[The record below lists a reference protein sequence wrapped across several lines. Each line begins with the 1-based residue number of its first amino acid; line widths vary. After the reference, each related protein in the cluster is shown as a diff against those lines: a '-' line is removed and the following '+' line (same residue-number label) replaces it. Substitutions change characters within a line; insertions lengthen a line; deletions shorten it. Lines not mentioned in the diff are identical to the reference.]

1 MDILIG
7 TSVLIAIVLL
17 GALMTAGN
25 ERQRKA
31 LDGIRE
37 QVEAWAQEDI
47 LIKREKVARS
57 IQVEAPLAWLEKTAA
72 GVLGQAPGIMSA
84 TPWEKD
90 GLLAMIAVCKDGSRL
105 IFTPVPYDR
114 FLKSIRLNKRGA
126 LAQAETSVLGDR
138 PEKVAHYDLSVLTSG
153 MFFDIEAAQAWQA
166 LSGQVLPSKRLTMFE
181 LAPRAGVQVKKTGA
195 HSIGDAR

>member
-7 TSVLIAIVLL
+7 TSLLIAIVLL
-17 GALMTAGN
+17 GALITAGN

-57 IQVEAPLAWLEKTAA
+57 IQVDAPLAWLEKIAA
-72 GVLGQAPGIMSA
+72 GVLGQASCIMSA
-84 TPWEKD
+84 TTWEKD
-90 GLLAMIAVCKDGSRL
+90 GLLALIAICNDGSRL

-114 FLKSIRLNKRGA
+114 FLKSIRLKKRGT
-126 LAQAETSVLGDR
+126 LVQAETSLLGDK
-138 PEKVAHYDLSVLTSG
+138 PEKVSHYDLSVLTSG

-166 LSGQVLPSKRLTMFE
+166 LCGQVLPSKRLTMFE
-181 LAPRAGVQVKKTGA
+181 LESRTGAQNKKTA
-195 HSIGDAR
+195 HYVGDAR

>member
-7 TSVLIAIVLL
+7 TSLLVAIVLL
-17 GALMTAGN
+17 GALITAGN

-57 IQVEAPLAWLEKTAA
+57 IQVQAPLAWLEKTAA

-166 LSGQVLPSKRLTMFE
+166 LSGQALPSKRLTMFE

>member
-7 TSVLIAIVLL
+7 TSLLVAIVLL
-17 GALMTAGN
+17 GALITAGN

-72 GVLGQAPGIMSA
+72 GILGQSPKIIS
-84 TPWEKD
+84 TTTWEKD
-90 GLLAMIAVCKDGSRL
+90 GLLAIIAVRNDGGRL
-105 IFTPVPYDR
+105 VFTPVPRER
-114 FLKSIRLNKRGA
+114 FLQSVHLKKRGA
-126 LAQAETSVLGDR
+126 LAQAETSLLGDK
-138 PEKVAHYDLSVLTSG
+138 PEKVLHYDLSVLTSG
-153 MFFDIEAAQAWQA
+153 MFFDIEAAQAWEA
-166 LSGQVLPSKRLTMFE
+166 LSGQTLPAKRLTMFE
-181 LAPRAGVQVKKTGA
+181 IAPRIGA
-195 HSIGDAR
+195 AR

>member
-7 TSVLIAIVLL
+7 TSLLVAIVLL
-17 GALMTAGN
+17 GALITAGN

-72 GVLGQAPGIMSA
+72 GILGQSPKIIS
-84 TPWEKD
+84 TTTWEKD
-90 GLLAMIAVCKDGSRL
+90 GLLAIIAVRNDGGRL
-105 IFTPVPYDR
+105 VFTPTPRER
-114 FLKSIRLNKRGA
+114 FLQAMRLKKRGA
-126 LAQAETSVLGDR
+126 LAQAETSLLGDK
-138 PEKVAHYDLSVLTSG
+138 PEKVPHYDLSVLTSG

-166 LSGQVLPSKRLTMFE
+166 LSGQTLPAKRLTMFE
-181 LAPRAGVQVKKTGA
+181 LPSRTGVQAKKTGA
-195 HSIGDAR
+195 HYIGAAR

>member
-7 TSVLIAIVLL
+7 TSLLIAIVLL

-84 TPWEKD
+84 TLWEKD

-126 LAQAETSVLGDR
+126 LVQAETSVLGDR
-138 PEKVAHYDLSVLTSG
+138 PEKVAHCDLSVLNSG
-153 MFFDIEAAQAWQA
+153 MFFDIEAAQTWQA

-181 LAPRAGVQVKKTGA
+181 LAPRAGVPVKKTGA

>member
-7 TSVLIAIVLL
+7 TSLLVAIVAFGTLIS
-17 GALMTAGN
+17 TAN

-72 GVLGQAPGIMSA
+72 AVLGQAREIISCA
-84 TPWEKD
+84 TWEK
-90 GLLAMIAVCKDGSRL
+90 GGQIALIAVCSDGGRL
-105 IFTPVPYDR
+105 VFTPVPRDR
-114 FLKSIRLNKRGA
+114 FLKSTRLKNRGT
-126 LAQAETSVLGDR
+126 LAQAEVSVLGDK
-138 PEKVAHYDLSVLTSG
+138 PGKVPHYDLSVLTSG

-166 LSGQVLPSKRLTMFE
+166 LSGQVLPAKRLTMFE
-181 LAPRAGVQVKKTGA
+181 VAPRAGAQVKKTGSHYIGVA
-195 HSIGDAR
+195 H

>member
-7 TSVLIAIVLL
+7 TSLLIAIVLL

-47 LIKREKVARS
+47 LIKREKVART
-57 IQVEAPLAWLEKTAA
+57 IQVEAPLAWLEKIAA

-84 TPWEKD
+84 TSWEKD
-90 GLLAMIAVCKDGSRL
+90 GLLALIAICNDGSRL

-114 FLKSIRLNKRGA
+114 FLKSIRLKKRGA
-126 LAQAETSVLGDR
+126 LAQAETSLLGDK
-138 PEKVAHYDLSVLTSG
+138 PDKVSHYDLSVLTSG

-181 LAPRAGVQVKKTGA
+181 LESRTGMPSKKTA
-195 HSIGDAR
+195 HYVGDAR